1 MDLKQQYP
9 SDIATFIEKK
19 STEGPFKFFYPKLST
34 IYLEDSYDLLIM
46 IHPVLFPTCCK
57 SHTLLRFESKKIL
70 PHKHTQRDRRVLLI
84 DQIIYDTMAW
94 SDNEALYGKGMD
106 KLTLKSCR

>member
-34 IYLEDSYDLLIM
+34 IYLEDSYDLLI
-46 IHPVLFPTCCK
+46 IRFYSPHPVKVILFCDLNRRKYYPTN
-57 SHTLLRFESKKIL
+57 T
-70 PHKHTQRDRRVLLI
+70 P
-84 DQIIYDTMAW
+84 
-94 SDNEALYGKGMD
+94 NETEECYG
-106 KLTLKSCR
+106 